1 VCGNITVRQKG
12 YHPGEVGVVLRSFE
26 STSPAGWREFE
37 ALAQAEVPSTIENVC
52 VELTAG
58 TDQDPLMSLG
68 RSIPNIVFAREL
80 MTAAE

>member
-1 VCGNITVRQKG
+1 M
-12 YHPGEVGVVLRSFE
+12 VLRSFE

-58 TDQDPLMSLG
+58 TDQDPLQDPLKSLG